1 MAKRKGGLRRDGSR
15 QRYPFHGCTLYRTST
30 DFGAGRQH
38 RCHSWQT
45 QGIVRTIRVGVLG
58 ATGAVGQRLV
68 AMLERHP
75 WFRLAEV
82 VASDRS
88 AGRPY
93 SAAAGWRLES
103 PLPEAARELVVKD
116 LDDELECDLLL
127 SALDASVAGV
137 AEEMYARAGFPV
149 ISNSRNHR
157 MDEDVPL
164 LIPEVNWEHSAAIPG
179 QRQRRGFGAGFM
191 VTNPNCSTIG
201 LVMALKPLQDAFGL
215 AAVQVVTMQAISG
228 AGLDGVSAGAIQ
240 DNVIPYI
247 GGEEEK
253 LEAEPLKIL
262 GAFDGSGFVAA
273 EMTVSAQCNRV
284 PVLDGHTE
292 SVSVRL
298 ARPASQREVEDALR
312 GFTSEPQRLG
322 LPSAPSRPI
331 LLSPEPDR
339 PQPRLDRNAGSGMA
353 VVVGRVRPC
362 PVQDWKFTVLSHN
375 MVRGAAGA
383 ALLNAELLA
392 AEGFITAPG

>member
-1 MAKRKGGLRRDGSR
+1 MAKRKGALRRDGSR

-45 QGIVRTIRVGVLG
+45 QAIVRTIRVGVLG

-68 AMLERHP
+68 AMLELHP

-93 SAAAGWRLES
+93 SAAADWRLES

-127 SALDASVAGV
+127 SALDSSVAGA

-201 LVMALKPLQDAFGL
+201 LVMALKPLQDAFGV

-298 ARPASQREVEDALR
+298 ARPASQGRWR
-312 GFTSEPQRLG
+312 T
-322 LPSAPSRPI
+322 PSAASPPSRNGSVCQAPHPGPSSSVPN
-331 LLSPEPDR
+331 LTDRSLGWTATPARAWRWWSVGYAPARCRTGSSPCSPTTWCAEQPARLS
-339 PQPRLDRNAGSGMA
+339 
-353 VVVGRVRPC
+353 
-362 PVQDWKFTVLSHN
+362 
-375 MVRGAAGA
+375 
-383 ALLNAELLA
+383 
-392 AEGFITAPG
+392 